1 MQSERKTEILVG
13 LFLFVGMLM
22 LGGVVLQ
29 FGGLREWFTD
39 TYSLRVAFPNAAGI
53 REGSPVYLGGSKVG
67 KVARHP
73 QLNDTFTG
81 IIVELK
87 IRDDVDI
94 PADSVFAI
102 GSAGLMGD
110 ALVEIRPGSG
120 ESTAFLAH
128 EQNEVI
134 EGAKSGGLADLQS
147 TAEQVGRKVDVVL
160 DDLRTALK
168 DVREAVAKINRDALS
183 DDTVGDFKE
192 SMRHLSQTLARVDE
206 KVLGEDNA
214 GELKAALADLRAG
227 AASFKAVAGNAE
239 AGSAKIGPLIDRLD
253 PAVARAD
260 RVMAAAEDAL
270 KSVKSAADSF
280 AATARHLQSG
290 EGLLGALVHDP
301 ELKTDLKD
309 LIANM
314 KRNGVLFYRDS
325 ATRERERA
333 EEKTSPKP
341 ASRLPFLGR

>member
-13 LFLFVGMLM
+13 LFLFVGLLM
-22 LGGVVLQ
+22 LGGIILQ
-29 FGGLREWFTD
+29 FGGLREWFVD

-53 REGSPVYLGGSKVG
+53 REGSPVYLGGSKIG

-73 QLNDTFTG
+73 QLNESFTG
-81 IIVELK
+81 ILIDLK
-87 IRDDVDI
+87 IRNDVDI

-110 ALVEIRPGSG
+110 ALIEVRPGSSG
-120 ESTAFLAH
+120 SIEFLPHDYA
-128 EQNEVI
+128 EVI

-147 TAEQVGRKVDVVL
+147 TAEQVGRKVDIVL
-160 DDLRTALK
+160 DDLHTALK
-168 DVREAVAKINRDALS
+168 DVREAVARINREALS
-183 DDTVGDFKE
+183 GDTVKDFKQ
-192 SMRHLSQTLARVDE
+192 SMQHLNQTLARVDE
-206 KVLGEDNA
+206 KVLGEENSDT
-214 GELKAALADLRAG
+214 LKATLADLRTA
-227 AASFKAVAGNAE
+227 AASFKSTAQNAE
-239 AGSAKIGPLIDRLD
+239 AGSAKIGPLIDRLE
-253 PAVARAD
+253 PAVNRAD

-280 AATARHLQSG
+280 AVTARQIQSG
-290 EGLLGALVHDP
+290 KGLIGALMHDA

-325 ATRERERA
+325 ASRERERT
-333 EEKTSPKP
+333 ENKP
-341 ASRLPFLGR
+341 VKRPPYLGR

>member
-13 LFLFVGMLM
+13 LFLFVGLLM
-22 LGGVVLQ
+22 LGGIILQ

-53 REGSPVYLGGSKVG
+53 KEGSPVYLGGSKVG
-67 KVARHP
+67 KVSRHP
-73 QLNDTFTG
+73 QLNDSFTG
-81 IIVELK
+81 ILVDLK

-94 PADSVFAI
+94 PADSIFAI

-120 ESTAFLAH
+120 ESTEFLSHDHA
-128 EQNEVI
+128 EVI

-168 DVREAVAKINRDALS
+168 DVREAVAKINREALAE
-183 DDTVGDFKE
+183 DTVKDFKQG
-192 SMRHLSQTLARVDE
+192 MHHLHQTLARVDE
-206 KVLGEDNA
+206 KVLGEENA
-214 GELKAALADLRAG
+214 DEVKAALADLRAA
-227 AASFKAVAGNAE
+227 AASFKTTAQNAE

-260 RVMAAAEDAL
+260 RVMATAEDAL

-280 AATARHLQSG
+280 AVTARQIQSG
-290 EGLLGALVHDP
+290 KGLLGALMHDA

-325 ATRERERA
+325 ATKERERA
-333 EEKTSPKP
+333 EGRP
-341 ASRLPFLGR
+341 APRAIAPHFPGR

>member
-29 FGGLREWFTD
+29 FGGLHEWFAD
-39 TYSLRVAFPNAAGI
+39 TYNLRVAFPNAAGI

-67 KVARHP
+67 KVVRHP
-73 QLNDTFTG
+73 QLNETFTG
-81 IIVELK
+81 ILVDLK

-94 PADSVFAI
+94 PADSIFAI

-120 ESTAFLAH
+120 ESTVFLSH
-128 EQNEVI
+128 DQTEVI

-160 DDLRTALK
+160 DDLRIALK
-168 DVREAVAKINRDALS
+168 DVREAVAKINHDALS
-183 DDTVGDFKE
+183 DETVGDFKE
-192 SMRHLSQTLARVDE
+192 SMRHLSQTLTRVDE

-227 AASFKAVAGNAE
+227 AASFKTAAGNAE

-260 RVMAAAEDAL
+260 RVMATAEEAL

-280 AATARHLQSG
+280 AVTARHLQSG
-290 EGLLGALVHDP
+290 EGLLGALVHDA

-333 EEKTSPKP
+333 DEKASPKSAP
-341 ASRLPFLGR
+341 RLPYLGR